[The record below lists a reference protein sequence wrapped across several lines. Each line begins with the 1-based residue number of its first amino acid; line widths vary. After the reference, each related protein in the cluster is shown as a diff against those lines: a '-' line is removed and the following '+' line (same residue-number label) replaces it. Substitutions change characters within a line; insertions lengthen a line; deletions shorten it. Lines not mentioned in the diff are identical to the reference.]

1 MIESLWKSTK
11 KESNTDEGKGKARL
25 SAAQHLESKGSTAE
39 ALRAYEEGL
48 THLLSALRGENDGV
62 RREALARTI
71 ELNMSKA
78 EALKKRVS
86 KAKPPDHHDYT
97 KVPRRRVNEASA
109 KQQTKVP
116 PLQPQKGQQ
125 VPTSA
130 PYTEQIL
137 SEMLDKSS
145 GVTWDDIAG
154 LAEAK
159 RTLQEAVVLPHLRPD
174 LYRGLRA
181 PAKGV
186 LLYGPPGTGKM
197 TQCSS
202 LHAFVSAVPL
212 HTV

>member
-1 MIESLWKSTK
+1 MIESLWKSSK
-11 KESNTDEGKGKARL
+11 KESNSDESKGKARL
-25 SAAQHLESKGSTAE
+25 SAAQQLESKGSTAE

-48 THLLSALRGENDGV
+48 THLLSALRGERDRA
-62 RREALARTI
+62 RRDALARII

-86 KAKPPDHHDYT
+86 KVKPDHHDYT
-97 KVPRRRVNEASA
+97 KVPRRRVNEAPA
-109 KQQTKVP
+109 RQQPKSQPLP
-116 PLQPQKGQQ
+116 PQSSQQ
-125 VPTSA
+125 VPASA

-145 GVTWDDIAG
+145 GVTWDDISG

-197 TQCSS
+197 SQCSS
-202 LHAFVSAVPL
+202 LCVFVSAVPL
-212 HTV
+212 QAI